1 MPSVYKYGERKWS
14 EHLLENGG
22 VRIGTIYDF
31 RKDEHKRGIA
41 DATEGLK
48 SVYHGIDNYN
58 SKKPSRIDHA
68 AVTKLSP
75 FIGRGDGGFSIHNLM
90 IERELAAP
98 DCYVHCTAHTLS
110 RQVMEQ
116 FEKADSCIEI
126 VRPAAFYKCLTEI
139 INRRT
144 PVHFYGLHR
153 IVYSVRREK
162 FNGENLG
169 RRPDLMKEPAFEPQ
183 CEVRA
188 IWIPKSKKAIQPF
201 NLQDRALRKFC
212 REVQVP

>member
-14 EHLLENGG
+14 EHLLNNGG

-58 SKKPSRIDHA
+58 SNNPNRIDHA
-68 AVTKLSP
+68 AITNISP
-75 FIGRGDGGFSIHNLM
+75 FIGVGEVGFSIHNLM
-90 IERELAAP
+90 VERDFAAP

-110 RQVMEQ
+110 RRVLEQ

-126 VRPAAFYKCLTEI
+126 VRPAAFYRCLAEI
-139 INRRT
+139 INKRT
-144 PVHFYGLHR
+144 AVHFYGFHR

-188 IWIPKSKKAIQPF
+188 IWIPKSKKTIEPF
-201 NLQDRALRKFC
+201 NLQERTLRRFC
-212 REVQVP
+212 REVEVP